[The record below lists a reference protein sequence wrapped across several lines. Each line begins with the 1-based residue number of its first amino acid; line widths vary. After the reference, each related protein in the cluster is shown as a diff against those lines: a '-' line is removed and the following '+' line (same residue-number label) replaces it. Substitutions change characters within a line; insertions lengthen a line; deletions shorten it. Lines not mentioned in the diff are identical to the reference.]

1 MGIKITVEVK
11 GGCLACVY
19 ASGNTP
25 EENDIANNIQVAL
38 LDIDEDVM
46 EEKERLE
53 LQDFVNNKQVRIY

>member
-1 MGIKITVEVK
+1 D
-11 GGCLACVY
+11 
-19 ASGNTP
+19 TP